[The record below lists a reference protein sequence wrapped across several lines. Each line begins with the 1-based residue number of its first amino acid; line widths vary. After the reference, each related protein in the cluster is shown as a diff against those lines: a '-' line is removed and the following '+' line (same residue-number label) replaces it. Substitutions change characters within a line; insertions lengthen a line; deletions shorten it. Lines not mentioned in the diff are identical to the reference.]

1 MAVLAVTSSLAA
13 GGGAGGSPAPL
24 AFHGHGSIGQAYVTG
39 APPGVRLT
47 VVTANG
53 ATVGSGV
60 VDRLGSLIV
69 RNLTAGPGYRFEE
82 GTGPGAR
89 RTAAFRVL
97 GTSSTPGA
105 AFYSSQHLHAGL
117 NYVRMRDGI
126 LLAATVRLPPGK
138 TLADGPFPDGDR
150 ILRLQRGRA
159 AQSH

>member
-13 GGGAGGSPAPL
+13 ATGASASPSPL
-24 AFHGHGSIGQAYVTG
+24 PFRGHGSIGQAYVTG

-47 VVTANG
+47 VVTAAG

-89 RTAAFRVL
+89 RTAAFSVL
-97 GTSSTPGA
+97 STSSTPGA
-105 AFYSSQHLHAGL
+105 SLYSSQHLHAGL
-117 NYVRMRDGI
+117 NYVRMRDGV
-126 LLAATVRLPPGK
+126 LLAATVRLPPARRWATGHS
-138 TLADGPFPDGDR
+138 R
-150 ILRLQRGRA
+150 R
-159 AQSH
+159 